1 MFLFT
6 MLRPRKETA
15 VVLTPVE
22 TLTVDLVQLI
32 RDTGED
38 GKLTRDEQNKLTR
51 HFWELVRT
59 VRQES
64 Q

>member
-6 MLRPRKETA
+6 MLRPRKEPA

-32 RDTGED
+32 RNTGED

-51 HFWELVRT
+51 HFWERVRT